1 MLASYVWLNLLD
13 HTTIHVHLVKTLWI
27 ACNWICNTCYENI
40 SHILQT
46 SYDNNNDFCI
56 LRCCMDT
63 QSVSQ
68 LIFFTANDFPVPLK
82 LILSVTVQF
91 EFEKQ
96 LNLLL
101 FVPVWWGT
109 SPKLLWN
116 LICKFLF
123 YFSKDITHEH
133 PIYDKITSGHLLWAT
148 SHHRGNKHLF
158 SLSKKY
164 HSVALIGISLALSIH
179 GLGCEVLVASWSFH
193 SFVFFTLFH
202 SSYPPLPPS
211 KVKSKKDCPT
221 WSSKFTKWIGYRLIA
236 FTRLPGCSID
246 IIWFKKKRKYM

>member
-1 MLASYVWLNLLD
+1 MLASHVWLNLLD

-40 SHILQT
+40 IFYKPRMTTIMIFAFSVVVWI
-46 SYDNNNDFCI
+46 
-56 LRCCMDT
+56 T

-68 LIFFTANDFPVPLK
+68 LIFITANDFPVPLK

-148 SHHRGNKHLF
+148 SHHRRTNIYSVFQKIPFSSTDRYITSFINSWSGLWGFSGLVEFPQFCLFHLISQLLLTPHPF
-158 SLSKKY
+158 QSKKQ
-164 HSVALIGISLALSIH
+164 
-179 GLGCEVLVASWSFH
+179 
-193 SFVFFTLFH
+193 
-202 SSYPPLPPS
+202 
-211 KVKSKKDCPT
+211 K
-221 WSSKFTKWIGYRLIA
+221 
-236 FTRLPGCSID
+236 RLPYLIQ
-246 IIWFKKKRKYM
+246 

>member
-1 MLASYVWLNLLD
+1 MLWEY
-13 HTTIHVHLVKTLWI
+13 
-27 ACNWICNTCYENI
+27 
-40 SHILQT
+40 HILQT

-56 LRCCMDT
+56 LLCCMDT
-63 QSVSQ
+63 ESVSQ
-68 LIFFTANDFPVPLK
+68 LIFITANDFPVPLK

-133 PIYDKITSGHLLWAT
+133 PIYDKITSGHLPWAT
-148 SHHRGNKHLF
+148 SHHRGTNVYYSKSIQKIPFSSIDRYITSLINLWSGLWGFSGLVEFPQFCLFHLITQLLPTPPPF
-158 SLSKKY
+158 QSKK
-164 HSVALIGISLALSIH
+164 H
-179 GLGCEVLVASWSFH
+179 
-193 SFVFFTLFH
+193 
-202 SSYPPLPPS
+202 
-211 KVKSKKDCPT
+211 K
-221 WSSKFTKWIGYRLIA
+221 
-236 FTRLPGCSID
+236 RLPYLIQ
-246 IIWFKKKRKYM
+246 